1 MPLSIP
7 IPDNVRPYLA
17 LLAKYHFWI
26 LAAIVPLVV
35 FPVLAAGN
43 GWLRNDI
50 ATKRNLIDGKLSQV
64 SRVTGIVPH
73 PNEKWSASIDGRTG
87 DVAAETAAE
96 RYRFWHS
103 QQSLRVWPAE
113 LGEDFLAAI
122 STLAP
127 GQKLDRPLL
136 RRYQQIVPRLVKA
149 LPARMGS
156 QSHMTD
162 AAAAAG
168 GDAQPVE
175 RDPSQALEWNAA
187 DQKTVYGS
195 FVWQNP
201 PSTAQVLLA
210 QEELWIYGIL
220 CDAIAQFNRGA
231 TGSHD
236 AAITLVQQLVIGY
249 HAAQAGMTGTEQR
262 IFVPA
267 ATGGGEG
274 EAGVPTLQSIAE
286 PPPADPGNPRYGGG
300 PAGGGDAKDEDFR
313 NWVYVDFSGRPL
325 LATDLAT
332 KPGMNLVHLSPFI
345 LNLVIDQRR
354 LDAFLALLDTW
365 PIPIEIRE
373 VRINVGGRDTGAA
386 MAAAPADATNP
397 ARRHDIRIELRGTIA
412 LAPNPAQSGAPAAPA
427 PGDGGHVPR
436 SRILAAMPGR
446 RTALESRS

>member
-1 MPLSIP
+1 MPISIP

-17 LLAKYHFWI
+17 NIAKYHFWI
-26 LAAIVPLVV
+26 LAALVPLVV
-35 FPVLAAGN
+35 LPVLAAGN

-50 ATKRNLIDGKLSQV
+50 ASKQKQIEGKLSQV
-64 SRVTGIVPH
+64 SRVTAIVPH

-122 STLAP
+122 TTLAP

-149 LPARMGS
+149 LPGRMGA
-156 QSHMTD
+156 QNHMTD

-168 GDAQPVE
+168 DQAQPVE
-175 RDPSQALEWNAA
+175 RDPSRPLEWSAA
-187 DQKTVYGS
+187 SQKAVFES
-195 FVWQNP
+195 FVWQNS

-210 QEELWIYGIL
+210 QEELWVYGIL
-220 CDAIAQFNRGA
+220 CDAIAAFNRGA

-236 AAITLVQQLVIGY
+236 AAITLVQRLVIGY
-249 HAAQAGMTGTEQR
+249 RAAQEGMTGTEQR
-262 IFVPA
+262 IVVPP

-286 PPPADPGNPRYGGG
+286 PPAADPGNPRYGGG
-300 PAGGGDAKDEDFR
+300 SAGGGDAKDDDFR
-313 NWVYVDFSGRPL
+313 NWIYVDFSGRPL

-345 LNLVIDQRR
+345 LDLVIDQRR
-354 LDAFLALLDTW
+354 LDAFLATLDTW
-365 PIPIEIRE
+365 PIPIEVRE
-373 VRINVGGRDTGAA
+373 VRINVGSRDAG
-386 MAAAPADATNP
+386 AAAPADTTVP
-397 ARRHDIRIELRGTIA
+397 TRRHDIQVELRGTIA
-412 LAPNPAQSGAPAAPA
+412 LAPNPAQGGTPAAPA

-436 SRILAAMPGR
+436 PTLLATMPAR
-446 RTALESRS
+446 RAALESR

>member
-26 LAAIVPLVV
+26 LAAIVPFVL

-43 GWLRNDI
+43 GWLRDDI
-50 ATKRNLIDGKLSQV
+50 ATKQNQIDGKLSQV

-122 STLAP
+122 TTLAP

-156 QSHMTD
+156 QNHMTD
-162 AAAAAG
+162 TAAAAG

-175 RDPSQALEWNAA
+175 RDPSQPLEWSAE
-187 DQKTVYGS
+187 DQKMVYGS

-262 IFVPA
+262 IIVPA
-267 ATGGGEG
+267 ATGGGG
-274 EAGVPTLQSIAE
+274 LCWCWSS
-286 PPPADPGNPRYGGG
+286 
-300 PAGGGDAKDEDFR
+300 F
-313 NWVYVDFSGRPL
+313 
-325 LATDLAT
+325 
-332 KPGMNLVHLSPFI
+332 
-345 LNLVIDQRR
+345 
-354 LDAFLALLDTW
+354 
-365 PIPIEIRE
+365 
-373 VRINVGGRDTGAA
+373 
-386 MAAAPADATNP
+386 
-397 ARRHDIRIELRGTIA
+397 
-412 LAPNPAQSGAPAAPA
+412 
-427 PGDGGHVPR
+427 
-436 SRILAAMPGR
+436 
-446 RTALESRS
+446 